1 MAYRCTVRRYGTV
14 LYHYGGDL
22 VHALSVSLGQAR
34 NQTLPAV
41 EKNNSDDFQS
51 TLSETCLALNAK
63 CHACIERLV
72 KEDAANPH
80 KIENM
85 DIDKFINEIVLE
97 IALLPDCTDTSYAY
111 SLLYYYVLSCDSC
124 MTHS

>member
-14 LYHYGGDL
+14 LYRYAGDL
-22 VHALSVSLGQAR
+22 VHALSVSLGQAW

-80 KIENM
+80 KINNM
-85 DIDKFINEIVLE
+85 DIDKFINEIDPDISKAVC
-97 IALLPDCTDTSYAY
+97 LLT
-111 SLLYYYVLSCDSC
+111 
-124 MTHS
+124 

>member
-1 MAYRCTVRRYGTV
+1 MVV
-14 LYHYGGDL
+14 ILFML
-22 VHALSVSLGQAR
+22 ALCVSLGQTR
-34 NQTLPAV
+34 NQTLSAV

-85 DIDKFINEIVLE
+85 DIDKFINEIDPDIWKAVC
-97 IALLPDCTDTSYAY
+97 LLTQPRSSQAIKNSDSSDTPQNQTIILHMYFAF
-111 SLLYYYVLSCDSC
+111 
-124 MTHS
+124 HNQ

>member
-1 MAYRCTVRRYGTV
+1 
-14 LYHYGGDL
+14 
-22 VHALSVSLGQAR
+22 
-34 NQTLPAV
+34 V

-51 TLSETCLALNAK
+51 TLSETRLAFNAK

-85 DIDKFINEIVLE
+85 DIDKFINEIDPDISKAVC
-97 IALLPDCTDTSYAY
+97 LLTQPRSSRTIKNS
-111 SLLYYYVLSCDSC
+111 DS
-124 MTHS
+124 